1 MRTIDIHAHLTPQYF
16 WKATENGG
24 NWHGIRREQD
34 ARGREIA
41 IIGDE
46 RSLMTPKTSWTPE
59 QRMMDMDSLGVDVH
73 VVSPYST
80 FYNYHLDTETTKATS
95 RDCNNEIYQMTQTWP
110 DRFAGLATLP
120 MQDVNAAVSELER
133 VMTQMNFKGAMI
145 DDKIN
150 GVTLD
155 HSDYMPFWE
164 GRRGNGRPDTFSSN
178 RGNSSKFS
186 YQSLPSSEYYRK
198 PGRQNDYFRF
208 ISFWRS
214 YGCVPRP

>member
-1 MRTIDIHAHLTPQYF
+1 MRTIDIHDHLTPQYF

-80 FYNYHLDTETTKATS
+80 FYNYHLDIETTKATS

-120 MQDVNAAVSELER
+120 MQNVNAAVQNS
-133 VMTQMNFKGAMI
+133 
-145 DDKIN
+145 N
-150 GVTLD
+150 G
-155 HSDYMPFWE
+155 S
-164 GRRGNGRPDTFSSN
+164 
-178 RGNSSKFS
+178 
-186 YQSLPSSEYYRK
+186 
-198 PGRQNDYFRF
+198 
-208 ISFWRS
+208 
-214 YGCVPRP
+214 

>member
-59 QRMMDMDSLGVDVH
+59 QRMMDMASLGVDVH

-80 FYNYHLDTETTKATS
+80 L
-95 RDCNNEIYQMTQTWP
+95 Q
-110 DRFAGLATLP
+110 L
-120 MQDVNAAVSELER
+120 
-133 VMTQMNFKGAMI
+133 
-145 DDKIN
+145 
-150 GVTLD
+150 
-155 HSDYMPFWE
+155 
-164 GRRGNGRPDTFSSN
+164 
-178 RGNSSKFS
+178 
-186 YQSLPSSEYYRK
+186 SLGYR
-198 PGRQNDYFRF
+198 NH
-208 ISFWRS
+208 
-214 YGCVPRP
+214 